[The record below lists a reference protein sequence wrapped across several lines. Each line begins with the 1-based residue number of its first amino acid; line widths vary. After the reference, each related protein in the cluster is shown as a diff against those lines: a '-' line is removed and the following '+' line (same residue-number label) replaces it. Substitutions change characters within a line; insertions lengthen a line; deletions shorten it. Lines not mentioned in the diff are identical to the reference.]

1 MKTEDYKKIEL
12 QKILDDKS
20 IEYCFIKKR
29 GYYYRAD
36 FSGYTDN
43 KLEAGLYHKTIAIEN
58 IKGVGDA
65 WIEPITNKDY
75 NLLLDDEIL
84 RLLNK
89 SVELQKKKLNV

>member
-1 MKTEDYKKIEL
+1 MKTEETKKIEL

-20 IEYCFIKKR
+20 IEYCFIKK
-29 GYYYRAD
+29 GGLYYRD
-36 FSGYTDN
+36 NFCGYTD
-43 KLEAGLYHKTIAIEN
+43 KPLEAGLYLKLIAIEH
-58 IKGVGDA
+58 IDGVGGA